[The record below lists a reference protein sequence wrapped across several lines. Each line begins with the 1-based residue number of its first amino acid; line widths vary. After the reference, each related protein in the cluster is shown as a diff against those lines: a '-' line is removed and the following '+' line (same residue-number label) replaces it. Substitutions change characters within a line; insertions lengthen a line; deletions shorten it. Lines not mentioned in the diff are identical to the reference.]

1 MPLDSLNNFIMKFKH
16 LPGIQSSE
24 QVNKEDGVELGDLN
38 TKLLKK
44 IEGLTL
50 YVVKLNKWI
59 DELEKKTNS
68 QKRTKLPI
76 SHAK

>member
-50 YVVKLNKWI
+50 YVVKLNK
-59 DELEKKTNS
+59 
-68 QKRTKLPI
+68 
-76 SHAK
+76 

>member
-1 MPLDSLNNFIMKFKH
+1 
-16 LPGIQSSE
+16 
-24 QVNKEDGVELGDLN
+24 LN